1 MKTNYSTKSNSEPAS
16 PDDLIELYKSSTGC
30 ESTSMRAITGS
41 ASRRRYYHI
50 DGPEKRVGVIGS
62 DLTENRAFLH
72 IAEKL
77 KLHGVNVPHITACS
91 QNEMLYLQDD
101 LGDESLYDVICQQ
114 GFSPATVDL
123 CRKSIN
129 QLVMLQKAGDESV
142 DFTKCFPVAE
152 MSHESIMWDLNYF
165 KYCFLKTVGIE
176 IDEPRLEKE
185 FNKLALVIETAHP
198 RVFIHRDFQS
208 RNILI
213 HDNDTWIIDF
223 QGGRRGPALYD
234 IVSFLWQARA
244 GFPENIKNELLDYY
258 IATLRRE
265 YPETSAAELK
275 SQLSHIVIFRTLQVL
290 GAYGFRGLIEQKR
303 RFYSYIPQ
311 AIDNLNQVL
320 HKVPGCYPYIES
332 LAVILAQQFRPDDT
346 PKLRSNSP
354 LTVKVYSF
362 SYKKGI
368 PADDSGNGGGFVFNC
383 RAIHNPGRYEQYKQ
397 LTGDDLPV
405 IEFLEYD
412 GEITIF
418 LDHCKSLVDA
428 SVERY
433 IKRGFTNLMVS
444 FGCTG
449 GQHRSVYSATHMAEH
464 LATKYG
470 IHVILEHREQG
481 KYKEFNK

>member
-1 MKTNYSTKSNSEPAS
+1 MKTNYSTKNSNETPST
-16 PDDLIELYKSSTGC
+16 DDLLELYRTSTGC
-30 ESTSMRAITGS
+30 EPISMRAITGS
-41 ASRRRYYHI
+41 ASRRRYYHM
-50 DGPEKRVGVIGS
+50 DGPEKIVGVIGS
-62 DLTENRAFLH
+62 DIVENRAFLH
-72 IAEKL
+72 IAQTL
-77 KLHGVNVPHITACS
+77 KQHGVNVPCVTACS
-91 QNEMLYLQDD
+91 HDEMVYLQED
-101 LGDESLYDVICQQ
+101 LGDRSLYDVICED
-114 GFSPATVDL
+114 GFSTSTVDL
-123 CRKSIN
+123 CRKSID
-129 QLVMLQKAGDESV
+129 QLVKLQKAGGDNI
-142 DFTKCFPVAE
+142 DFSKCFPVAE
-152 MSHESIMWDLNYF
+152 MSRESIMWDLNYF
-165 KYCFLKTVGIE
+165 KYCFLKIVGIE

-185 FNKLALVIETAHP
+185 FDLLAEVIETSQP

-213 HDNDTWIIDF
+213 HHNDAWLIDF

-244 GFPENIKNELLDYY
+244 GFPEEIKKELLDYY
-258 IATLRRE
+258 INILCSQ
-265 YPETSAAELK
+265 YPAASAAGLY
-275 SQLSHIVIFRTLQVL
+275 SQLPHVLLFRTMQVL
-290 GAYGFRGLIEQKR
+290 GAYGFRGLIERKR

-311 AIDNLNQVL
+311 AIDNLKQAL
-320 HKVPGCYPYIES
+320 LQTKDRYPYLES
-332 LAVILAQQFRPDDT
+332 LAEMLSQQFSPDVT
-346 PKLRSNSP
+346 STAHCNSP
-354 LTVKVYSF
+354 LTVKVFSF

-368 PADDSGNGGGFVFNC
+368 PADDSGNGGGFVFDC

-412 GEITIF
+412 GEITTF